1 MNTNV
6 SKTANRQINSLLN
19 AQGNGHMFEQHI
31 KSVDDLLAKSSHDD
45 VFVTNEVVQMQDL
58 VGMPTRKGLEQGIIS
73 NGKLVNVVSKSYGHL
88 PNETFFLEA
97 ERKLI
102 DADIYYKSRSINRDD
117 RSFAVD
123 YVLADDRYKIE
134 VKGDKDILFPMLRF
148 TNSYDGSNKTSGSF
162 GMYRKVCDNG
172 LCIAQTEIG
181 FSVKHTGA
189 IAEIV
194 LPKLD
199 ELVANFMDN
208 EFFSLKKKFDI
219 LAESR
224 VLNVEKYVQDV
235 NKKLSLIK
243 YEASDKNPAPSL
255 NARFIL
261 DVVNRETKE
270 LGVKPNKWIVY
281 NAFNEL
287 LHNKLQKTF
296 DQQKTIDERLFD
308 VILAS

>member
-1 MNTNV
+1 MAISNNAT
-6 SKTANRQINSLLN
+6 RQINSLLS
-19 AQGNGHMFEQHI
+19 ANGSSI
-31 KSVDDLLAKSSHDD
+31 NVKSVNSVDELLKNSRQDN
-45 VFVTNEVVQMQDL
+45 VFVTNEVVQMTDL

-88 PNETFFLEA
+88 PNEVFFLEA

-134 VKGDKDILFPMLRF
+134 VKGGKDILFPMLRF

-172 LCIAQTEIG
+172 LCIAQTQIG
-181 FSVKHTGA
+181 FSVKHTGS

-208 EFFSLKKKFDI
+208 EFFTLKKKFDL
-219 LAESR
+219 LAEAR
-224 VLNVEKYVQDV
+224 VLNVEKYVQDI
-235 NKKLSLIK
+235 NKKLGLFK

-261 DVVNRETKE
+261 DVIDRETRV
-270 LGVKPNKWIVY
+270 LNTKPNKWIVY

-287 LHNKLQKTF
+287 LHGKLQKTF
-296 DQQKTIDERLFD
+296 DQQKQIDEKLFD
-308 VILAS
+308 VVYAS

>member
-1 MNTNV
+1 MTNV
-6 SKTANRQINSLLN
+6 SNTASRQINSLLN
-19 AQGNGHMFEQHI
+19 AQGNGSMNSKVI
-31 KSVDDLLAKSSHDD
+31 KSVDDLLAKSSQDN
-45 VFVTNEVVQMQDL
+45 VFVENSVVQMEEL

-102 DADIYYKSRSINRDD
+102 DADIYYKSRSINRQD

-172 LCIAQTEIG
+172 LCIAQTQIG

-199 ELVANFMDN
+199 ELVASFMDN

-219 LAESR
+219 LAEAR
-224 VLNVEKYVQDV
+224 VLNVEKYVQDI

-243 YEASDKNPAPSL
+243 YESSDKNPAPSL

-270 LGVKPNKWIVY
+270 LNVKPNKWIVY

-296 DQQKTIDERLFD
+296 DQQKQMDEKLFD
-308 VILAS
+308 LVLAS

>member
-1 MNTNV
+1 MRNQFQTPSFNISNV
-6 SKTANRQINSLLN
+6 PTL
-19 AQGNGHMFEQHI
+19 
-31 KSVDDLLAKSSHDD
+31 DTLLAKSSHDD
-45 VFVTNEVVQMQDL
+45 VFVENSIVQMSDVL
-58 VGMPTRKGLEQGIIS
+58 GMPTRKGLEQGIIC
-73 NGKLVNVVSKSYGHL
+73 GGTLVNVVSKSYGHL
-88 PNETFFLEA
+88 PNELFFLEA

-102 DADIYYKSRSINRDD
+102 DADIYYASRSINRDN

-134 VKGDKDILFPMLRF
+134 VKGDKDVLFPMLRF

-172 LCIAQTEIG
+172 LCIAQTQIG
-181 FSVKHTGA
+181 FSVKHTGS

-194 LPKLD
+194 LPKLGD
-199 ELVANFMDN
+199 LVNKFMDN
-208 EFFSLKKKFDI
+208 EFYSLKSKFDI
-219 LAESR
+219 LAEAR
-224 VLNVEKYVQDV
+224 VLNVEKYVQDI
-235 NKKLSLIK
+235 NKKLGLIK

-270 LGVKPNKWIVY
+270 LNVRPNKWIVY

-287 LHNKLQKTF
+287 LHSKLQKTF
-296 DQQKTIDERLFD
+296 DQQKQIDEKLFELM
-308 VILAS
+308 LA

>member
-1 MNTNV
+1 
-6 SKTANRQINSLLN
+6 
-19 AQGNGHMFEQHI
+19 
-31 KSVDDLLAKSSHDD
+31 
-45 VFVTNEVVQMQDL
+45 MQEL

-88 PNETFFLEA
+88 PNEVFFLEA

-172 LCIAQTEIG
+172 LCIAQTQIG
-181 FSVKHTGA
+181 FSVKHTGS

-199 ELVANFMDN
+199 ELIANFMDN
-208 EFFSLKKKFDI
+208 EFFSLKKKFDL
-219 LAESR
+219 LAEAR
-224 VLNVEKYVQDV
+224 VLNVEKYVQDI

-243 YEASDKNPAPSL
+243 YESSDKNPAPSL

-261 DVVNRETKE
+261 DVVNRETKQ
-270 LGVKPNKWIVY
+270 LNVRPNKWIVY

-308 VILAS
+308 LILAS

>member
-1 MNTNV
+1 MSV
-6 SKTANRQINSLLN
+6 SRNATRQINSLLN
-19 AQGNGHMFEQHI
+19 AQGNETMFAQRT
-31 KSVDDLLAKSSHDD
+31 KSVDDLLAKSSQDN
-45 VFVTNEVVQMQDL
+45 VFVTNEVVQMQEL
-58 VGMPTRKGLEQGIIS
+58 VGMPTRKGLEQGIVS

-88 PNETFFLEA
+88 PNEVFFLEA

-172 LCIAQTEIG
+172 LCIAQTQIG
-181 FSVKHTGA
+181 FSVKHTGS

-208 EFFSLKKKFDI
+208 EFFSLKKKFDL
-219 LAESR
+219 LAEAR
-224 VLNVEKYVQDV
+224 VLNVEKYVQDI

-261 DVVNRETKE
+261 DVVNRETKQ
-270 LGVKPNKWIVY
+270 LNTKPNKWIVY

-308 VILAS
+308 LILAS